1 MDDRY
6 ALVENGV
13 VTNIITL
20 NDRNASDFQ
29 NPVKTYDRPDGIGDT
44 YTDGKFYRD
53 GSEVFTPLEIA
64 NNEIDSLTQQLGE
77 AVEAIYQAD
86 MSVIG

>member
-13 VTNIITL
+13 VTNIISL
-20 NDRNASDFQ
+20 NDRNASDFP
-29 NPVKTYDRPDGIGDT
+29 NAGKTYDRPVGIGDT

-53 GSEVFTPLEIA
+53 GEEIFTPLEIA